1 MHHRLEAVTREKAS
15 LVEEASLKIS
25 ELERK
30 MAESETPSRLIHNTI
45 QVRRRFVL
53 SR

>member
-1 MHHRLEAVTREKAS
+1 MHNRLEAVTWEKAS

-30 MAESETPSRLIHNTI
+30 VAEGEARRRLMHNTI
-45 QVRRRFVL
+45 QVRRRSVF